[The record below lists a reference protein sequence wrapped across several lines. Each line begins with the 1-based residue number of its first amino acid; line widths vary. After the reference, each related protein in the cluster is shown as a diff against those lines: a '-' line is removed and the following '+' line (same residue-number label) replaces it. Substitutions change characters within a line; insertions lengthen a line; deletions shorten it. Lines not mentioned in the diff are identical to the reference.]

1 MATEW
6 QNEIPALY
14 SLHGLTNSVHV
25 DLGCGSLPRNPLSAE
40 KVIGVDVFVDPPY
53 DIQAGKLD
61 YKQVDT
67 GANLPFETGQVDSA
81 SAFDFLEHIP
91 RTDRLPSGE
100 SFNPFISIMNEIHRM
115 LKPGGIFI
123 SLTPCFPSPSA
134 FTDPT
139 HVNFI
144 SEETHLYFA
153 GPNFAKAKG
162 YGFEGEFNIVEAA
175 WSDWSGAIWDSF
187 AGRNLDSII
196 SQASKSKD
204 KSQGLQKH
212 LKQKLRKKLIG
223 HTGET
228 HFLWVL
234 QKPEYNG

>member
-14 SLHGLTNSVHV
+14 SLHGLTDSVHV

-40 KVIGVDVFVDPPY
+40 KVIGVDVFVDSPY
-53 DIQAGKLD
+53 EILAGKLD
-61 YKQVDT
+61 YKQVHP
-67 GANLPFETGQVDSA
+67 GANLPFQTGQIDSA
-81 SAFDFLEHIP
+81 SAFDFLEHVP
-91 RTDRLPSGE
+91 RTDRSPSGE
-100 SFNPFISIMNEIHRM
+100 SFNPFISIMNEIHRI

-144 SEETHLYFA
+144 SEETHLYFS
-153 GPNFAKAKG
+153 GPGFAKEKG
-162 YGFEGEFNIVEAA
+162 YGFQGDFNIVEAA
-175 WSDWSGAIWDSF
+175 WSDWSGVIWDSF
-187 AGRNLDSII
+187 AGRSLNSLI
-196 SQASKSKD
+196 SPESTSHR
-204 KSQGLQKH
+204 KSQGLQKR
-212 LKQKLRKKLIG
+212 LKHKLRKRLIG

-234 QKPEYNG
+234 QKPGHDG

>member
-14 SLHGLTNSVHV
+14 SLHGLTDSVHV

-61 YKQVDT
+61 YKQVHT
-67 GANLPFETGQVDSA
+67 GANLPFETGQVDSV

-187 AGRNLDSII
+187 DGRNLDSII
-196 SQASKSKD
+196 SQASKSKGQ
-204 KSQGLQKH
+204 SQGLQKH